1 MLLRLNPEEI
11 KKQIEQMDEICESI
25 KKNCLQLA
33 WYMRGSVSYQDVLN
47 MSNKER
53 EHIGKIVEGNME
65 ATKKSGLPFF

>member
-11 KKQIEQMDEICESI
+11 KKQIEQMDEICDSI
-25 KKNCLQLA
+25 KKNCLQLS

-47 MSNKER
+47 MNNKER
-53 EHIGKIVEGNME
+53 EHINKIIEGNME